1 MGPKGMRQGD
11 GKGAGTWVGD
21 DNTAAVHCL
30 CGGHSRVKVVAWGSS
45 PLLARVTG
53 WESC

>member
-21 DNTAAVHCL
+21 NNSCRSLPVW
-30 CGGHSRVKVVAWGSS
+30 GHSRVKVVAWGSS
-45 PLLARVTG
+45 PLLARVMG